1 MTTHRLP
8 AGWDVK
14 TSWTLP
20 SVFIVLT
27 VLAMAFREA
36 ATPTSTAIPT
46 AAPTTTSTPTPTPT
60 AKAME
65 PQLGDTHTVSA
76 TISVGEAPFDIAV
89 TPDGKY
95 VYVTNYEDNAVSII
109 STAPQ
114 KVISPLPQIQKTFS
128 QTLDKLGLT
137 ASRTGRYRQ
146 WRGIGLKV

>member
-1 MTTHRLP
+1 M
-8 AGWDVK
+8 
-14 TSWTLP
+14 
-20 SVFIVLT
+20 
-27 VLAMAFREA
+27 
-36 ATPTSTAIPT
+36 
-46 AAPTTTSTPTPTPT
+46 
-60 AKAME
+60 
-65 PQLGDTHTVSA
+65 GDTHTVSA

-114 KVISPLPQIQKTFS
+114 KIISPLPQIQKTFS

-146 WRGIGLKV
+146 WRGIGLKVT